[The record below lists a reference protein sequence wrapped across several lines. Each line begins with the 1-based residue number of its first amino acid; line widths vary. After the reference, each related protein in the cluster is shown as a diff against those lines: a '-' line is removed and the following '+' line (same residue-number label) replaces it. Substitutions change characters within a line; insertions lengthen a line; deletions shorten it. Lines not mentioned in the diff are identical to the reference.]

1 MVTIYFDGKCGLCS
15 REITYYQKIAP
26 DGVFDWTDIAHDP
39 RPLTSLNIH
48 QADALRRL
56 HGMDDEGRLYIGVDA
71 FLLIWKELSYWRYL
85 GMIVGLPGIR
95 QIAGLLYNRF
105 ADYRF
110 SRLAHC
116 QIAADDA
123 LLNQQK

>member
-15 REITYYQKIAP
+15 REITYYQKIVP
-26 DGVFDWTDIAHDP
+26 DGVFEWADIAHDP
-39 RPLTSLNIH
+39 GPLIALDIE

-56 HGMDDEGRLYIGVDA
+56 HGVDDEGRLHIGVDA
-71 FLLIWKELSYWRYL
+71 FLLIWRELSYWHYL
-85 GMIVGLPGIR
+85 GLIVGLPGVR
-95 QIAGLLYNRF
+95 QITGFLYNRF

-123 LLNQQK
+123 LLKRQK